1 VEKSEGA
8 RQAPST
14 CASCPPSSA
23 GERCQ
28 HWPRWRD
35 APAHSLTP
43 AVSCRSPAGMLE
55 CSRAS
60 APILFVTLPDLRS
73 RVAAKPWTL
82 HREDGGGRRTEVPSQ
97 PMAAPVSMKTLLEA
111 GVHFGHQT
119 RRWDPKMRPFIF
131 TERNGIHIIDLQQ
144 TVGRLTEAMTFVR
157 ELAAGGGVLLFVGTK
172 KQAQETIEQEA
183 TRCGMPYVNQRWM
196 GGMLTNFQTIQSRI
210 RRLAELEAARE
221 RGEFERRP
229 KKEASELEE
238 EIERLNKLLGG
249 MKNLVRLPDAVFI
262 VDPNREAI
270 AVAEA
275 RRLELP
281 LVAMV
286 DTNCNPD
293 VIDYPI
299 PANDDAI
306 RAIRLLT
313 GKIADAVLEGIQRR
327 EAELSKAEAEAEIA
341 AAEGEVE
348 EAEEEKPHVEI
359 PEMEMLAAEEN
370 AEAVAEEEAQPESA
384 EGPEAASEG
393 PSEESEDEE

>member
-1 VEKSEGA
+1 
-8 RQAPST
+8 
-14 CASCPPSSA
+14 
-23 GERCQ
+23 
-28 HWPRWRD
+28 
-35 APAHSLTP
+35 
-43 AVSCRSPAGMLE
+43 
-55 CSRAS
+55 
-60 APILFVTLPDLRS
+60 
-73 RVAAKPWTL
+73 
-82 HREDGGGRRTEVPSQ
+82 
-97 PMAAPVSMKTLLEA
+97 MAAPVSMKTLLEA

-119 RRWDPKMRPFIF
+119 RRWDPKMKPFIF

-144 TVGRLTEAMTFVR
+144 TVGRLSEAMNFVR
-157 ELAAGGGVLLFVGTK
+157 DLAANGGVLLFVGTK

-183 TRCGMPYVNQRWM
+183 ARCGMPYVNQRWM
-196 GGMLTNFQTIQSRI
+196 GGMLTNFQTIQGRI
-210 RRLAELEAARE
+210 RRLAELEAARD

-238 EIERLNKLLGG
+238 EIAKLNRLLGG
-249 MKNLVRLPDAVFI
+249 MKMLGRLPDAVFV

-275 RRLELP
+275 RRLDLP

-348 EAEEEKPHVEI
+348 EAEAEEKPYVEI
-359 PEMEMLAAEEN
+359 PEMEALAAEEN
-370 AEAVAEEEAQPESA
+370 AMAVAEEEAQPEA
-384 EGPEAASEG
+384 VEGPEMASDEA
-393 PSEESEDEE
+393 SSADEEE